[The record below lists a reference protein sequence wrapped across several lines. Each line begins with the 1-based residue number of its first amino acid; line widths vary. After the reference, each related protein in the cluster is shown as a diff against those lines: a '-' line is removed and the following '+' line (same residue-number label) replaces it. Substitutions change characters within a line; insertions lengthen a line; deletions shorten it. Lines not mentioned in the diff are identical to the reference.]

1 MERWYYE
8 NGKETLYTVIEK
20 VDETDWKE
28 LTGLPYYRIF
38 LNDFTEEG
46 KYQPTVVNVPIPGKE
61 SKAAISYPALL
72 IPMEYFPFG
81 LNGDWIRDLIG
92 KFPTSGYV
100 VYQNNLYSATSWEFL
115 EIKSNS
121 DWYKRKSGVLRE
133 SRLVEHLY
141 VPNDDGITFR
151 KAYPG
156 EENKGGFFSSS
167 YETFKVGLMLPLM
180 L

>member
-20 VDETDWKE
+20 VNETDCRE
-28 LTGLPYYRIF
+28 LTRLPHYRIF

-46 KYQPTVVNVPIPGKE
+46 KYQPAVVNVPVSGKG
-61 SKAAISYPALL
+61 SKAAVSYPALL
-72 IPMEYFPFG
+72 VPMEYFPLG
-81 LNGDWIRDLIG
+81 LSGDWIRDLIG

-100 VYQNNLYSATSWEFL
+100 VYQNNLYSTSWDFL

-121 DWYKRKSGVLRE
+121 DWYKRKSAVLCE

-151 KAYPG
+151 KANPG
-156 EENKGGFFSSS
+156 EENKGGFLSSS
-167 YETFKVGLMLPLM
+167 YETSKVGVMLPLM

>member
-1 MERWYYE
+1 MERWHYE
-8 NGKETLYTVIEK
+8 NGKETLHTVIEK

-46 KYQPTVVNVPIPGKE
+46 KYQPAVVNVPVPGKE

-81 LNGDWIRDLIG
+81 LNGDWILDLIG

-100 VYQNNLYSATSWEFL
+100 VYQNNLYSTSWEFL

-151 KAYPG
+151 KANPG

>member
-1 MERWYYE
+1 MERWHYE

-20 VDETDWKE
+20 VNETDCRE
-28 LTGLPYYRIF
+28 LTRLPHYRIF

-46 KYQPTVVNVPIPGKE
+46 KYQPAVVNVPVSGKG
-61 SKAAISYPALL
+61 SKAAVSYPALL
-72 IPMEYFPFG
+72 VPMEYFPLG
-81 LNGDWIRDLIG
+81 LSGDWIHDLIG

-100 VYQNNLYSATSWEFL
+100 VYQNNLYSTSWDFL

-121 DWYKRKSGVLRE
+121 DWYKRKSAVLCE

-151 KAYPG
+151 KANPG
-156 EENKGGFFSSS
+156 EENKGGFLSSS
-167 YETFKVGLMLPLM
+167 YETFKVGVMLPLM

>member
-8 NGKETLYTVIEK
+8 NGKETLHTVIEK
-20 VDETDWKE
+20 VDKDCCAKIRKMS
-28 LTGLPYYRIF
+28 YYRI
-38 LNDFTEEG
+38 LLEDFTEEG
-46 KYQPTVVNVPIPGKE
+46 KYQPVVVNVPVTGSE
-61 SKAAISYPALL
+61 SRAAVSYPALL
-72 IPMEYFPFG
+72 VPMEYFPFG
-81 LNGDWIRDLIG
+81 LSGDWVRDLIG
-92 KFPTSGYV
+92 EFPASGYV
-100 VYQNNLYSATSWEFL
+100 IHQNNLYTTLWEFL

-121 DWYKRKSGVLRE
+121 DWYKRKSGVLCE

-151 KAYPG
+151 KANPG